1 VGAESFRADGRRA
14 MTKLIVAF
22 RNLASV
28 PKKLACHIGL
38 TMLTAKRQAKL
49 THSYHYVSVV
59 SV

>member
-1 VGAESFRADGRRA
+1 MGAELFHADGRRE

-22 RNLASV
+22 HNLASM
-28 PKKLACHIGL
+28 PKKLTCRIGL
-38 TMLTAKRQAKL
+38 TMLIAKRQAKL